1 MSSLGGNWMP
11 PATNRVKWMNISTNY
26 NDYIYRVTLDIEL
39 SALQIIDRQYF
50 TFDVRPCLLL
60 KPFIHSKNKVE
71 KLLKQSQ
78 VFYAVLA
85 I

>member
-1 MSSLGGNWMP
+1 
-11 PATNRVKWMNISTNY
+11 MNISTNY

-71 KLLKQSQ
+71 KLLKQS
-78 VFYAVLA
+78 
-85 I
+85 